1 VVNTGTGDQ
10 RYHPQR
16 VGISAKWAFWR
27 ARSEWVPCRAE
38 RISRRYGRIARM
50 ATSVARAFPLANV
63 PRPGACDCRV
73 RPRDC
78 RMVSPLTT
86 TGGAALQDADVH
98 RTAGLG
104 CEGTRVRSSR
114 HDT

>member
-1 VVNTGTGDQ
+1 MVNTRTGDR

-16 VGISAKWAFWR
+16 VGISAKWA
-27 ARSEWVPCRAE
+27 
-38 RISRRYGRIARM
+38 RRYRRIARM
-50 ATSVARAFPLANV
+50 ATSVARVFPLANV
-63 PRPGACDCRV
+63 PRPGACGCRV

-86 TGGAALQDADVH
+86 TGGAALEDADLH

-104 CEGTRVRSSR
+104 CEGTRLLCTGPSA
-114 HDT
+114 